1 MKRRDGGR
9 GAAPDPRP
17 CRSPRAPRRTDPLTG
32 EAHHSVIK
40 PLGAD
45 HRAETLV
52 FEEGVPRIG
61 ALHLTAADDAERDAT
76 VQVMGGA
83 EWQMGIDALQAKGL
97 LADVQAAVRAAWDRG
112 DAERIASGADTGWFR
127 DEVGRLY
134 GWDVPG
140 ADYGAAAETTVPW
153 PADVRPTTCTSA
165 ATARVNAASGGA
177 A

>member
-1 MKRRDGGR
+1 MKRRDGAR

-40 PLGAD
+40 PLGVD

-83 EWQMGIDALQAKGL
+83 DWQMGIDDLQAKGL

-112 DAERIASGADTGWFR
+112 DAETIASGETPAGSATRSAGTTAGTCPASTTGSR
-127 DEVGRLY
+127 PRPPSRGPPTPSPPPAPAPPP
-134 GWDVPG
+134 PG
-140 ADYGAAAETTVPW
+140 
-153 PADVRPTTCTSA
+153 
-165 ATARVNAASGGA
+165 
-177 A
+177 

>member
-1 MKRRDGGR
+1 M
-9 GAAPDPRP
+9 
-17 CRSPRAPRRTDPLTG
+17 
-32 EAHHSVIK
+32 
-40 PLGAD
+40 
-45 HRAETLV
+45 
-52 FEEGVPRIG
+52 
-61 ALHLTAADDAERDAT
+61 HLTAADDAERDAT